1 MPVTRDIAATYRG
14 PGRVM
19 RRLLTMG
26 EREDRALAIIM
37 AGCLIAFVSSWPGL
51 QRQAHFT
58 GEELNPL
65 LGGALMAWIFLAPLL
80 FYLIALISLFVLR
93 AIGGKLSGF
102 DARLALFWAFL
113 AASPVLL
120 LHGLVAG
127 FIGPGLQKNVV
138 GAIWVAVF
146 LWFWVSG
153 MKTAGWGHAD
163 DAN

>member
-1 MPVTRDIAATYRG
+1 MPVTSDIVATYRG

-19 RRLLTMG
+19 RRLLSMG
-26 EREDRALAIIM
+26 EREDRALAIVM
-37 AGCLIAFVSSWPGL
+37 AGCLVAFISTWPGL

-65 LGGALMAWIFLAPLL
+65 LGGALMGWIFLAPLL

-113 AASPVLL
+113 AASPLLL

-127 FIGPGLQKNVV
+127 FIGTGLEKNIV
-138 GAIWVAVF
+138 GALWVLVF

-153 MKTAGWGHAD
+153 MRAAGWRRA
-163 DAN
+163 